1 MILSELLTWATDY
14 LKENKIED
22 ARLEAEILLS
32 YALRI
37 SRAQLITQS
46 DKIIE
51 DIRKIKDLLK
61 RRAKHEPTAYITGVQ
76 PFMSLNFF
84 VNRSVL
90 IPRPETELLVE
101 EAIKLY
107 PKLVVD
113 VGTGSGCIAISLAK
127 ALPNSKVI
135 GIDSS
140 SEALKVAV
148 KNAKYHKV
156 ADRCQFIKGNLL
168 LPHKEKVELIISNP
182 PYIPSAEIEKLQPE
196 VRDWE
201 PREAL
206 DGGKDG
212 LDYIRQIIK
221 AAPDHLKPNGI
232 LLLEFGVNQA
242 GDIQRTAKSY
252 FSKTRIIKDL

>member
-1 MILSELLTWATDY
+1 MMCWTAISGKSLKRWSRLTGRPSSRTCLPAGRNGMILSELLTWATDY

-101 EAIKLY
+101 
-107 PKLVVD
+107 
-113 VGTGSGCIAISLAK
+113 
-127 ALPNSKVI
+127 
-135 GIDSS
+135 
-140 SEALKVAV
+140 
-148 KNAKYHKV
+148 
-156 ADRCQFIKGNLL
+156 
-168 LPHKEKVELIISNP
+168 
-182 PYIPSAEIEKLQPE
+182 
-196 VRDWE
+196 
-201 PREAL
+201 
-206 DGGKDG
+206 
-212 LDYIRQIIK
+212 
-221 AAPDHLKPNGI
+221 
-232 LLLEFGVNQA
+232 
-242 GDIQRTAKSY
+242 
-252 FSKTRIIKDL
+252 